1 MELDNLFNSIN
12 LESLNIKDLYLL
24 LEILES
30 NENIKEE
37 IEVL

>member
-12 LESLNIKDLYLL
+12 LESLSIKDLYLL
-24 LEILES
+24 LKILEN
-30 NENIKEE
+30 NENTKEE